1 MKKVQVFILLL
12 LFGLVIKASGQSN
25 EPQIYND
32 SAAYEVYSAVLSLP
46 FGGNLPKSKILIIR
60 QDTLRNFGAYID
72 SDPGT
77 TICLRPDDE
86 YKPIVGPA
94 IDEFVRMNKTKW
106 RLQNKFDLKT
116 PYKLV
121 SSEAVLE
128 LIKKDGWQG
137 FYSAYPDSGAF
148 IDLSAVGFNTDKT
161 IAVVSKGGWCG
172 ELCGEGGYYVMQKKL
187 GKWIPL
193 DWRGERCSW
202 VS

>member
-1 MKKVQVFILLL
+1 MKRIQVFILLL
-12 LFGLVIKASGQSN
+12 LFGLVTSSSGQSN
-25 EPQIYND
+25 EPQVYND

-60 QDTLRNFGAYID
+60 QETLRNFGAYID
-72 SDPGT
+72 SDPGNS
-77 TICLRPDDE
+77 ICLHPDNE
-86 YKPIVGPA
+86 FKPIVGPA
-94 IDEFVRMNKTKW
+94 IHEFVRMNKKKW
-106 RLQNKFDLKT
+106 RLQDKFDLKT

-121 SSEAVLE
+121 SSDQVLE

-137 FYSAYPDSGAF
+137 FYNAYPDSGAF
-148 IDLSAVGFNTDKT
+148 IDLSAVGFNADKT
-161 IAVVSKGGWCG
+161 VAVVSKGGWCG
-172 ELCGEGGYYVMQKKL
+172 ELCGEGGFYVMQKKL